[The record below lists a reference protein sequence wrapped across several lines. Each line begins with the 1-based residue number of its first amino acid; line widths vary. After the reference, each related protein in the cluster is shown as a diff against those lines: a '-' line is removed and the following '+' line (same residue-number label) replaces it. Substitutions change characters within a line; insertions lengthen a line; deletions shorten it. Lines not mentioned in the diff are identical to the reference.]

1 MWNLF
6 SKDNKDKSAAAPAL
20 APVVHELTPQISLAE
35 TRFPV
40 LGKQQNHTLL
50 ARLKWVMHGDRIGI
64 IHELDA
70 AGFAVVHYVDKTTGQ
85 TVAACK
91 VRCGELRLAR
101 FHEIP
106 ECRVVGMS
114 PMYAATLGYF

>member
-6 SKDNKDKSAAAPAL
+6 GMNKKDTPVPAETP
-20 APVVHELTPQISLAE
+20 APVVHEITPQVSLVE
-35 TRFPV
+35 TRFPTLAKASLTL
-40 LGKQQNHTLL
+40 LGK
-50 ARLKWVMHGDRIGI
+50 LKWVMHADRIGI
-64 IHELDA
+64 IYELDA
-70 AGFAVVHYVDKTTGQ
+70 AGFAVVHYVNPATGQ

-101 FHEIP
+101 FTEIP
-106 ECRVVGMS
+106 ECRKVGMS